1 MFSFLRS
8 LLEGL
13 RAVKSNSSGTDQY
26 SEPSQSKL
34 ARVSA
39 KPRDQKSAR
48 SFLPTQIHYDYLFEN
63 INDAI
68 FIHDLAGRFL
78 AVNQVACQRLGYSR
92 EELLQM
98 DVKQLN
104 TPERVAQFEQGLPK
118 LLQHGNRIIESC
130 HRCKDG
136 TVIPVEINAR
146 LIEYNGAPAVLSV
159 ARDISARK
167 RAKEALKKSE
177 ATWKALLNAIADSAL
192 LIDRAGTILSLNENA
207 ALSLGKPIDELLG
220 TCVYDVLPPELAKQR
235 RLHADSVYR
244 SGKPVRFED
253 ARAERYFEHTLCPVL
268 DAEGQVIQVA
278 IYAQDTTERKRA
290 IEALEHAEERYRNT
304 FENAIDGIFQST
316 PDGRYLSVNPAMA
329 RIFGYASPDEMIA
342 SVGNDIGQKLYAD
355 PSRRIEFKRL
365 LEEQGVLRDYQIQK
379 RRKDG
384 TIIWT
389 STNARTV
396 RDASGNLLYY
406 EGFIENINERKR
418 AEETVHYQANL
429 LSQVSDAVIST
440 DSQFRV
446 VSWNHSAEQMYGWR
460 ADEIMG
466 KSLPELV
473 AGEYPGT
480 TRAQVLREFGEQG
493 WWKGEVIHH
502 RKDGSPMYL
511 LSSVS
516 VFKDNAGK
524 AIGIVSVNR
533 DITDRKRA
541 EEKTVKLAERLNL
554 ATRGARIGI
563 WDWDIQ
569 KNELIWDDRMYELY
583 GVKRED
589 FSGAY
594 QAWLNG
600 LHPDDR
606 AHSDE
611 ISAQAR
617 RGERDYDTEFR
628 VVLPDGTIRALKAYG
643 DVIRDS
649 ASNPARMIGVN
660 FDITE
665 RKQAEDALKASEEKF
680 KAQYKGIPIPT
691 ITWKK
696 VGDAFVLIDY
706 NDAAVAF
713 THGQVENFLGKKHGE
728 MYHDEPAIRADMTR
742 CFDGRT
748 SFQREL
754 SVQLRSTYEFVT
766 LIASYTFI
774 PPDLVVCH
782 AEDITQR
789 NRTELALRD
798 SEARYRNL
806 MEQAVDG
813 IAVIDA
819 SGKYV
824 DVNSTGCEMLGYTR
838 AEFLTKTIADI
849 LAPGSLEQLPI
860 PFAEMREGKAVV
872 LERVMRR
879 KDGSLFPAEV
889 RTKMLPDGRFH
900 GIFTDI
906 SERKRLE
913 AEVQTMLAAQQK
925 WNAELEDK
933 VRAKTAELQQLS
945 EMRDQ
950 LLRQM
955 ITAQEEERRRVAR
968 ELHDETSQALTAL
981 IANLAIVQT
990 LSPAKAKTHLDEI
1003 KTSIAETLKGVN
1015 RIVLDLRPTLLD
1027 DYGLMPA
1034 LSWYANKRVGSGTHV
1049 EVTVPEPELR
1059 LPSEAETILFR
1070 IGQEAISN
1078 VANHSKASWIHID
1091 LFSNPVENE
1100 ITLEIRDNGAGFDT
1114 ERFRQQTTNA
1124 GLHLGLLGMQERIGL
1139 VGGKLRIQSK
1149 PGKGTLIA
1157 ATVPFKPP
1165 VNQE

>member
-1 MFSFLRS
+1 MMFSDIRS
-8 LLEGL
+8 LIKKLGTIAARPEDVAT
-13 RAVKSNSSGTDQY
+13 RAAQFQV
-26 SEPSQSKL
+26 
-34 ARVSA
+34 
-39 KPRDQKSAR
+39 
-48 SFLPTQIHYDYLFEN
+48 HYDYLFEH

-68 FIHDLAGRFL
+68 LIHDLAGRFL

-98 DVKQLN
+98 DVKQLD
-104 TPERVAQFEQGLPK
+104 TPERAAHFEQGVSK
-118 LLQHGNRIIESC
+118 LLQDGARILESC
-130 HRCKDG
+130 HLCKDG
-136 TVIPVEINAR
+136 TAIPVEINAR

-167 RAKEALKKSE
+167 RAEEALKKSE
-177 ATWKALLNAIADSAL
+177 ATWKAFLNAITDSAL
-192 LIDRAGTILSLNENA
+192 LIDSAGTILSLNENA
-207 ALSLGKPIDELLG
+207 ALRLGKPIDELLG
-220 TCVYDVLPPELAKQR
+220 TCVYDLLPPELAKQR
-235 RLHADSVYR
+235 RLHADSVFR

-253 ARAERYFEHTLCPVL
+253 ERAERYFEHTLYPVL

-290 IEALEHAEERYRNT
+290 IKALERAGERYRNT

-329 RIFGYASPDEMIA
+329 RIFGYASPGEMIA

-355 PSRRIEFKRL
+355 PSRRAEFKRL
-365 LEEQGVLRDYQIQK
+365 LEEQGTLRDYQIQR

-384 TIIWT
+384 TVIWT

-406 EGFIENINERKR
+406 EGFIENINARK
-418 AEETVHYQANL
+418 Q
-429 LSQVSDAVIST
+429 
-440 DSQFRV
+440 
-446 VSWNHSAEQMYGWR
+446 
-460 ADEIMG
+460 
-466 KSLPELV
+466 
-473 AGEYPGT
+473 
-480 TRAQVLREFGEQG
+480 
-493 WWKGEVIHH
+493 
-502 RKDGSPMYL
+502 
-511 LSSVS
+511 
-516 VFKDNAGK
+516 
-524 AIGIVSVNR
+524 
-533 DITDRKRA
+533 A
-541 EEKTVKLAERLNL
+541 EEKTIKLAERLDL
-554 ATRGARIGI
+554 ATRGARLGI

-594 QAWLNG
+594 RAWLNG

-617 RGERDYDTEFR
+617 RGEREYDTEFR
-628 VVLPDGTIRALKAYG
+628 VVLPDGTLRVLKAYG

-649 ASNPARMIGVN
+649 VGNPVRMIGVN

-696 VGDAFVLIDY
+696 VGDDFVLMDY
-706 NDAAVAF
+706 NDAALAF
-713 THGQVENFLGKKHGE
+713 THGQVENFLGKKHRE
-728 MYHDEPAIRADMTR
+728 MYHDEPTIRADMAR
-742 CFDGRT
+742 CFDERT

-754 SVQLRSTYEFVT
+754 SVQLRSTQEVVT
-766 LIASYTFI
+766 LIASYAFI
-774 PPDLVVCH
+774 SPDLVVCH

-798 SEARYRNL
+798 SEARYRIL

-838 AEFLTKTIADI
+838 AEFLTKTIAEI
-849 LAPGSLEQLPI
+849 LEPGSLEQLPI
-860 PFAEMREGKAVV
+860 PFAEMRGGKAVV
-872 LERVMRR
+872 LERVMQR
-879 KDGSLFPAEV
+879 KDGSLFPVEV

-913 AEVQTMLAAQQK
+913 AEVQTMLEAQQK
-925 WNAELEDK
+925 WNVELEDK
-933 VRAKTAELQQLS
+933 VRAKTAELRQLS

-990 LSPAKAKTHLDEI
+990 LSPAKAKAHLDEI

-1034 LSWYANKRVGSGTHV
+1034 LSWYANKRVGSSTHV

-1078 VANHSKASWIHID
+1078 VANHSKASWIRID
-1091 LFSNPVENE
+1091 LCQNHVKNE

-1114 ERFRQQTTNA
+1114 ERFRQPTSNE

-1139 VGGKLRIQSK
+1139 IGGKLRIQSK

-1165 VNQE
+1165 VHQE